1 MQRRRGRRARGDGPV
16 LLEPR
21 SRGRN
26 LPVNAVEISGLRQ
39 AFDGHEILA
48 LDAFCVEQG
57 ACQLVSGPSG
67 SGKTTLLHLIA
78 GLQRPL
84 EGTITVVDMPLA
96 GLRPATLD
104 RFRGRH
110 IGIVFQHLHLLSSL
124 TALGN
129 VLAAQYLA
137 GVAQDERRCLAVLD
151 ELGVAHR
158 ADARPDE
165 LSRGEAQR
173 VALARAV
180 INEPAL
186 LLADEPTASLDD
198 ASCEAVAA
206 LLLAQ
211 AGARGATLI
220 VATHDARLARL
231 FDQRLVLG
239 A

>member
-1 MQRRRGRRARGDGPV
+1 MI
-16 LLEPR
+16 
-21 SRGRN
+21 
-26 LPVNAVEISGLRQ
+26 AVEIAGLRQ
-39 AFDGHEILA
+39 AFDGREVLA
-48 LDAFCVEQG
+48 IDALSVRQG
-57 ACQLVSGPSG
+57 ERQLVSGSSG

-78 GLQRPL
+78 GLQQPL
-84 EGTITVVDMPLA
+84 EGTIAVVDTPLA
-96 GLRPATLD
+96 GMRPAALD
-104 RFRGRH
+104 RFRGRR

-137 GVAQDERRCLAVLD
+137 GVTQDAQRCLAVLD

-158 ADARPDE
+158 AGARPAE

-180 INEPAL
+180 INDPPL

-198 ASCEAVAA
+198 ESCEAVAA
-206 LLLAQ
+206 LLMAQ
-211 AGARGATLI
+211 AHSRGATLI
-220 VATHDARLARL
+220 VATHDARLAGR